1 MASFVKSNKNGE
13 KLIYDG
19 FIYVKCKNGP
29 DNKRYWR
36 CEFWRSHKCNGF
48 AVTDSENMVT
58 VTKQH
63 DHERSPNRVELAK
76 IKDRIVQAAVTTTLS
91 PREIVNNQIAGIS
104 DQAKA
109 ELPKLVNLEKT
120 VGRKRFADGQP
131 VPRFLSEID
140 IPENLRRTKTNIS
153 EDFILVD
160 TGADDCNRIIIFAS
174 PTDVARLSTSDVW
187 LCDGTFKNDQQ
198 LFYQLWIISGQ
209 FYQPVVLPFVY
220 ILLPSKTTESYLR
233 ALELLIAKIDEMSPG
248 YRPHTVIFDFEKAEE
263 QALQTALPFA
273 TIHGCFFQF
282 KQALWRKIQE
292 LGWGKAEIE
301 GLHNYLKMFVALTFV
316 DTANVPAFFNQLAQ
330 RFLEIF
336 GNGDSEGP
344 HVAFINYMERNWIG
358 KDFMPPR
365 FPLSM
370 WNSKDITYD
379 QMPRATNSVESWH
392 FTFAGIFYRHSSNP
406 YNLVKA
412 ILNEQLRVDAIAVRI
427 VSGEEI
433 RTFSRPEYKR
443 TNDLLLDILKGVG
456 GPRDPI
462 EYLTA
467 CSYYIPL

>member
-1 MASFVKSNKNGE
+1 M
-13 KLIYDG
+13 
-19 FIYVKCKNGP
+19 
-29 DNKRYWR
+29 
-36 CEFWRSHKCNGF
+36 
-48 AVTDSENMVT
+48 
-58 VTKQH
+58 
-63 DHERSPNRVELAK
+63 
-76 IKDRIVQAAVTTTLS
+76 
-91 PREIVNNQIAGIS
+91 
-104 DQAKA
+104 DQ
-109 ELPKLVNLEKT
+109 
-120 VGRKRFADGQP
+120 
-131 VPRFLSEID
+131 S
-140 IPENLRRTKTNIS
+140 
-153 EDFILVD
+153 
-160 TGADDCNRIIIFAS
+160 
-174 PTDVARLSTSDVW
+174 
-187 LCDGTFKNDQQ
+187 
-198 LFYQLWIISGQ
+198 
-209 FYQPVVLPFVY
+209 
-220 ILLPSKTTESYLR
+220 
-233 ALELLIAKIDEMSPG
+233 
-248 YRPHTVIFDFEKAEE
+248 
-263 QALQTALPFA
+263 
-273 TIHGCFFQF
+273 
-282 KQALWRKIQE
+282 LWRKIQE

-412 ILNEQLRVDAIAVRI
+412 ILNEQLRVDAIAVKI

-443 TNDLLLDILKGVG
+443 TNDLLLDILKGMVENSQENELVELLDDALKDFKTLQKTTDDDLDEFMQKIDDEATEKAAQKFEEMLNQMADKMQTENQVNSPSSNVRNSKNSNWENTKSVFNDLLLNNG
-456 GPRDPI
+456 TENDDRKLVEAFANLSFNQGSTNDLMESLIQTAVSKDVMYAPLKEMHSKFGIYLETKKDSLDSELLRNYNEQFRILTLLLQLYAEEESLPSTSTLNEETKSAKEARATLIANLWI
-462 EYLTA
+462 EMQNYGLPPPEITSENNSA
-467 CSYYIPL
+467 SSTLNECSII

>member
-13 KLIYDG
+13 KLVFDG

-36 CEFWRSHKCNGF
+36 CEYWRSHKCNGF
-48 AVTDSENMVT
+48 AVTDSDNMVT

-76 IKDRIVQAAVTTTLS
+76 IKDRIVQAAVNTTLS
-91 PREIVNNQIAGIS
+91 PREIVNEQLAGIS

-120 VGRKRFADGQP
+120 VGRKRYADGQP

-140 IPENLRRTKTNIS
+140 IPEHLRKTKTNIS

-160 TGADDCNRIIIFAS
+160 TGSGDCNRIIIFAS
-174 PTDVARLSTSDVW
+174 PTDVARLSSSDVW

-220 ILLPSKTTESYLR
+220 ILIPSKTTESYLK
-233 ALELLIAKIDEMSPG
+233 ALELLIAKIDEINPG

-263 QALQTALPFA
+263 QALRTALPFA
-273 TIHGCFFQF
+273 TIQGCFFQY

-292 LGWGKAEIE
+292 LGWGKGEIE

-316 DTANVPAFFNQLAQ
+316 DTVNVPAYFNQLAQ
-330 RFLEIF
+330 VFLELF
-336 GNGDSEGP
+336 GNEDPEGP
-344 HVAFINYMERNWIG
+344 HVSFINYMERNWIG

-365 FPLSM
+365 FPLPM
-370 WNSKDITYD
+370 WNSKGITYD

-427 VSGEEI
+427 ASGEEI
-433 RTFSRPEYKR
+433 RTFSRPEYRR